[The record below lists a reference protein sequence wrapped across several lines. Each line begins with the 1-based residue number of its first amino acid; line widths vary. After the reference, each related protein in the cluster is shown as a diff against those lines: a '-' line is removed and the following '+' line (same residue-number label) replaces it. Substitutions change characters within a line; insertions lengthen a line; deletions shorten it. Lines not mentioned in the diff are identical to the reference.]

1 MIRPADVRPC
11 TSVADLIAHE
21 LVQHLGLRDA
31 RPAPLPV
38 APQRRPA
45 RELPTTLGYRDAR
58 AEGGW

>member
-1 MIRPADVRPC
+1 
-11 TSVADLIAHE
+11 
-21 LVQHLGLRDA
+21 VQRLGLRDA

-38 APQRRPA
+38 ASQRRPA